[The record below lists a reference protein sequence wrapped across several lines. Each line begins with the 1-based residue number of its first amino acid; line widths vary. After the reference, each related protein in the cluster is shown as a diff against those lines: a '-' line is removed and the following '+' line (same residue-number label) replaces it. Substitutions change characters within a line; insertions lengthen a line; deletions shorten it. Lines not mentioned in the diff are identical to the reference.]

1 MAAVWWLFY
10 GGSFL
15 SVSERLRQLI
25 LEDCNYWWLWHPL
38 LTYMVGNILFI
49 NSPSWLEAWLMSV
62 RHFMTNL
69 FFFSF
74 FFSPQSAGR
83 LFSGQG
89 NILVEF
95 LDYCAISR
103 LYPAHKR
110 FSGLLVL
117 LVYYDP
123 GNIFPC
129 CLFPH
134 LESHYSSYSVMW
146 SVSSR
151 CLVIINLGEGL
162 IMHRV
167 VQKTAIL

>member
-1 MAAVWWLFY
+1 MTVTSFAYLY
-10 GGSFL
+10 G
-15 SVSERLRQLI
+15 RQYSIYQL
-25 LEDCNYWWLWHPL
+25 PL
-38 LTYMVGNILFI
+38 LVGSLTDVCETFHDQFVFLFI
-49 NSPSWLEAWLMSV
+49 
-62 RHFMTNL
+62 
-69 FFFSF
+69 

-129 CLFPH
+129 CLFPY
-134 LESHYSSYSVMW
+134 LESP
-146 SVSSR
+146 
-151 CLVIINLGEGL
+151 
-162 IMHRV
+162 
-167 VQKTAIL
+167 